1 MQAVTGQRKIPKE
14 LQHLNEDFL
23 AQQDPPTL
31 KALARMFRVT
41 AQRSLASASE
51 QTEKTS

>member
-23 AQQDPPTL
+23 AQQSDITL
-31 KALARMFRVT
+31 RALAKMIKANHR
-41 AQRSLASASE
+41 QPASE
-51 QTEKTS
+51 SAHTGKIS